1 MDPAHTSVIES
12 YQPYHGRA
20 GRPDSWSG
28 PYIHQLELLNEL
40 SNQDKHRLLHT
51 VLMVPSGISYHLP
64 IGVRGVE
71 PQTKSV
77 ADFQNDSPFRN
88 AANELRQG
96 AEVMR
101 LKLVASSGED
111 VPTFLPTGGFATP
124 TIALE
129 EKRPIVATLERLE
142 KYVEGIL
149 TDFKTRLGV

>member
-1 MDPAHTSVIES
+1 
-12 YQPYHGRA
+12 
-20 GRPDSWSG
+20 
-28 PYIHQLELLNEL
+28 
-40 SNQDKHRLLHT
+40 
-51 VLMVPSGISYHLP
+51 MVPSGISYHLP

-111 VPTFLPTGGFATP
+111 VPTFLPTVGFATP

-129 EKRPIVATLERLE
+129 EKRLIVATLERLE